1 MINKNNLFKHLTNI
15 DYKIVKDKNNNNIL
29 HITYNNNEIKCY
41 YILLFIRDKDNN
53 ILWSDM
59 NPYIDQYTNNI
70 VKLIKKNINV
80 FDVVINDKILY
91 YILIKIKNIKYNK
104 IKEFNNIS
112 CEWILSNNYD
122 NYIEYYMITNIIY
135 Y

>member
-1 MINKNNLFKHLTNI
+1 MINNNNLFKHLIKIN
-15 DYKIVKDKNNNNIL
+15 YKINKDKNNNNIL
-29 HITYNNNEIKCY
+29 YIIYDNNEIKCY
-41 YILLFIRDKDNN
+41 YILLFIRDNNNN

-70 VKLIKKNINV
+70 VKLIRNNININ
-80 FDVVINDKILY
+80 DIKINDKKLYNILT
-91 YILIKIKNIKYNK
+91 KIKNIKYNK
-104 IKEFNNIS
+104 IKEFNNIT
-112 CEWILSNNYD
+112 CEWILSNNYN